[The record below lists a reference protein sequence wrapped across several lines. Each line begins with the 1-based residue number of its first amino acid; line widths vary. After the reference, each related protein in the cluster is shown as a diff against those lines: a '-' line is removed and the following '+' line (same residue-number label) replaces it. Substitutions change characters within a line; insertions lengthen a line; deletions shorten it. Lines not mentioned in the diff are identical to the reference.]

1 VEVQDDERSF
11 EVWYQREHPKVFV
24 AMLALSGDPSLA
36 ADLTDEA
43 FARALGHWKRV
54 SAMASPGG
62 WTHQVAVN
70 LLRRHRRRDRLER
83 RLLRRTKPD
92 AVTDAPA
99 GEVWLIVKELP
110 ERQRLAVVL
119 RYVADLSE
127 PDIARTMR
135 VTRGTVAATL
145 AAARR
150 SLGAALTEQP
160 ANEERS

>member
-1 VEVQDDERSF
+1 
-11 EVWYQREHPKVFV
+11 
-24 AMLALSGDPSLA
+24 
-36 ADLTDEA
+36 
-43 FARALGHWKRV
+43 
-54 SAMASPGG
+54 
-62 WTHQVAVN
+62 
-70 LLRRHRRRDRLER
+70 
-83 RLLRRTKPD
+83 
-92 AVTDAPA
+92 
-99 GEVWLIVKELP
+99 
-110 ERQRLAVVL
+110 L